1 VLSESVPRDARPA
14 VRWIDTLAGT
24 TTLAWW
30 VATALLLYVAT
41 RTVLRSVTWYLAVDQ
56 YGYLTFAHDLIR
68 GHVFHHWPPLDAFA
82 AHLADRVDV
91 LVQTYVYD
99 HGRLYCRYSPGFPLV
114 LAAWLLL
121 FGDDGAHY
129 LNPVVFLALLVLTLA
144 FSARIFRSRWRGT
157 AVVALV
163 VLCPTGISFWAMT
176 LVRDLPAHLFGLA
189 GLFLLLPAHTGPLG
203 PRRVATGGLLLGF
216 ACSIRPDAVLYLLPA
231 ALLTLARWWREGR
244 GGVRLSGLVAAG
256 GVAFIVGLGP
266 FLVYNW
272 LATGSPLRATQGMEV
287 EQFLSSPAA
296 ASDAEHVGYPPPAW
310 QLWHGGGSPVQGGGL
325 KLENLR
331 RGLPMNLGLLRGAY
345 GEVLSAIAGWG
356 LVLALLQRRLLFLT
370 VVPYCIGAL
379 VFFGFWSN
387 PQWRYLVGVSLFF
400 PMLIVEGSLGT
411 LDLVR
416 RLVRRGRRDA
426 AWLVTLP
433 FLALVVASATHFPL
447 SGDSQAL
454 ARVVPIVVGL
464 ANTAALAASLW
475 PQRRLTAV
483 AEPAFAVA
491 LVGVAVWLAVDSWAV
506 RARFQRSEMLRA
518 RGAFRAAVQERAVVI
533 TTEDVGRPA
542 ENIEYYSGVA
552 HALYLTDLERWHL
565 SVPQAADLLLRGGW
579 VPYLLI
585 PPRGRA
591 PMLEELRQG
600 FTVKLVAAIPR
611 ERGMD
616 YFVAT
621 KAQPEGIPMR
631 LYRLAPFGS

>member
-1 VLSESVPRDARPA
+1 MG
-14 VRWIDTLAGT
+14 TLAGT

-30 VATALLLYVAT
+30 VATALLLYVTT
-41 RTVLRSVTWYLAVDQ
+41 RTVLRGVTWYLAVDQ
-56 YGYLTFAHDLIR
+56 YGYLTFAHDLLR
-68 GHVFHHWPPLDAFA
+68 GRVFHHWPPLDAFA
-82 AHLADRVDV
+82 AHLPDRVDV

-114 LAAWLLL
+114 LAGWLLL

-129 LNPVVFLALLVLTLA
+129 LNPVVFLALLALTLA
-144 FSARIFRSRWRGT
+144 FSARIFGSRWRGT

-163 VLCPTGISFWAMT
+163 VLCPTGISLWAMT

-203 PRRVATGGLLLGF
+203 PRRAAAGSLLLGF

-231 ALLTLARWWREGR
+231 TLLTLARWWREGR
-244 GGVRLSGLVAAG
+244 GGAWLSGLVAAG
-256 GVAFIVGLGP
+256 GAAFVVGLGP

-296 ASDAEHVGYPPPAW
+296 ASDEEHVGYPPPAW
-310 QLWHGGGSPVQGGGL
+310 PLWHGGKAAVQGGGL
-325 KLENLR
+325 RLENLR
-331 RGLPMNLGLLRGAY
+331 RGLPLNLRLLRGAY
-345 GEVLSAIAGWG
+345 GEVLAAIAGWG

-370 VVPYCIGAL
+370 VVPYCIAAL
-379 VFFGFWSN
+379 VFFGFWRN
-387 PQWRYLVGVSLFF
+387 PQGRYLVGVWLFF

-416 RLVRRGRRDA
+416 RVARRGRPDT
-426 AWLVTLP
+426 AWLVALP
-433 FLALVVASATHFPL
+433 FVALVAASAMLFPL
-447 SGDSQAL
+447 SGDSQPL
-454 ARVVPIVVGL
+454 ARVVPVVAGL
-464 ANTAALAASLW
+464 AGMAALAASLW
-475 PQRRLTAV
+475 PQQRVTAV
-483 AEPAFAVA
+483 AAPVFAVA
-491 LVGVAVWLAVDSWAV
+491 LVGVAVWLAVESWAV
-506 RARFQRSEMLRA
+506 RARFQRPEMLRA

-542 ENIEYYSGVA
+542 ENIAYYSGGA

-565 SVPQAADLLLRGGW
+565 SVPEAADLLLRGGW

-611 ERGMD
+611 ERAMD

-621 KAQPEGIPMR
+621 RAQPEGIPMR
-631 LYRLAPFGS
+631 LYRLTPFAP